1 MEDEED
7 MKVIVNHEEEII
19 LEAVKVDVLRQYSQ
33 EDNTIISLIKDV
45 QKERLTK
52 KFKETKY
59 KAVFEELA
67 LVKGILL
74 RGQRVVPGSRHP
86 SNNGSRHPSPR
97 KDYIRLNR
105 ENLGIKK
112 DE

>member
-67 LVKGILL
+67 
-74 RGQRVVPGSRHP
+74 
-86 SNNGSRHPSPR
+86 
-97 KDYIRLNR
+97 
-105 ENLGIKK
+105 
-112 DE
+112 